1 MGFGVSDANPR
12 GNARTGSPQ
21 ALEDKT
27 EKRTFTTLNSLTLLL
42 RVFLSGLLGTHQDVP
57 KPNLR
62 RLPDSLK
69 PLMAKATIF
78 THISKTIA
86 RRVKRQT

>member
-12 GNARTGSPQ
+12 GNARKRSTQ
-21 ALEDKT
+21 ALEDKA
-27 EKRTFTTLNSLTLLL
+27 EKSTFTTLNSLTLLL

-57 KPNLR
+57 KPSLR

-78 THISKTIA
+78 ADIGKTFA
-86 RRVKRQT
+86 RRVKCQA